1 MKLQYIEKR
10 IKKQTRLGFL
20 GLMGIVFLV
29 YVSVVYGIWVFLSL
43 ICAILTITIIIER
56 LKI

>member
-10 IKKQTRLGFL
+10 INKQTRLGFL

-29 YVSVVYGIWVFLSL
+29 YVLVVYGIWVFLSL